1 MRTIAK
7 ILLFIAGA
15 LGVLAIIVF
24 LIDEKEQKS
33 KVNKTLEKARR
44 EKKKINSEQVLKEEL
59 EEEINSILDN
69 EKDASKKEKSE

>member
-33 KVNKTLEKARR
+33 KVNQTLVKARA
-44 EKKKINSEQVLKEEL
+44 KKKEINSDQVLKEEL
-59 EEEINSILDN
+59 EEEINSILDSKN
-69 EKDASKKEKSE
+69 DASKKEKSE